1 MLRPIGTP
9 LPLGFLALTV
19 ATFSFSAVQLSW
31 IPVTQGRTAALAALL
46 FSMPLQLIASVFG
59 FCARDPVAGIGNG
72 VLAGTWAV
80 LSVHTLTTPPG
91 TSSSG
96 LGIVL
101 FAAAAALLVPAVAG
115 VAKVVASGVLMLA
128 SVRFAVTGV
137 AELTAS
143 AGWKGAAGIV
153 GLALA
158 ALALY
163 AALGFELEDVRGRTC
178 CRCSARAPRGPR
190 SVATRGAGVRCRAR
204 GRGSGIRYERSRGH
218 PRGISSPTGRRAF
231 RRAAA
236 SARRAP
242 RARCL
247 YALAAQH
254 AARQGRGGELGRPT
268 RPAAYVFAI
277 GTGHR
282 SNLVTCLAGSIPRSI
297 CSIKSR
303 EHMLL
308 PVCVSAALQ

>member
-1 MLRPIGTP
+1 MSTRIVLRPIGTP
-9 LPLGFLALTV
+9 LPLGFLALAV
-19 ATFSFSAVQLSW
+19 ATFSFSALQLGW

-46 FSMPLQLIASVFG
+46 FAVPLELIASVFG
-59 FCARDPVAGIGNG
+59 FFARDPVAGTGNA

-80 LSVHTLTTPPG
+80 LSVNTLTTPPG

-163 AALGFELEDVRGRTC
+163 AALAFELEAVRGRTVLPLL
-178 CRCSARAPRGPR
+178 RHGSAGAAIR
-190 SVATRGAGVRCRAR
+190 SDAEAQVSDVEHEAGVRKQ
-204 GRGSGIRYERSRGH
+204 
-218 PRGISSPTGRRAF
+218 
-231 RRAAA
+231 
-236 SARRAP
+236 
-242 RARCL
+242 L
-247 YALAAQH
+247 
-254 AARQGRGGELGRPT
+254 
-268 RPAAYVFAI
+268 
-277 GTGHR
+277 
-282 SNLVTCLAGSIPRSI
+282 
-297 CSIKSR
+297 
-303 EHMLL
+303 
-308 PVCVSAALQ
+308 